1 MSGIGDV
8 VVELDA
14 ELRRLGV
21 DYAIGGGLALQ
32 YYANPRFTNYVDVNV
47 AVPFDSAGGLVDELA
62 DLGYHP
68 TEPATSWLPI
78 AGVRMARYE
87 DPVFVDLFFAFDEY
101 HRRLMERVVVL
112 PFWNDDAMY
121 HLPFL
126 SADDL
131 AVVKL
136 SFGRVRDWLDLE
148 AMVDAGTP
156 FDVSIIESS
165 LVGWRGNA
173 MYPRIARLRRI
184 VERRE
189 DRSPV

>member
-1 MSGIGDV
+1 
-8 VVELDA
+8 
-14 ELRRLGV
+14 
-21 DYAIGGGLALQ
+21 
-32 YYANPRFTNYVDVNV
+32 
-47 AVPFDSAGGLVDELA
+47 
-62 DLGYHP
+62 
-68 TEPATSWLPI
+68 
-78 AGVRMARYE
+78 MARYE

-112 PFWNDDAMY
+112 PFWNDDAVY